1 MIPKDLYYNIIKM
14 LELKTMEIKLEIPG
28 ISINDIAN
36 YYLEIIMKNK
46 NIKDLN
52 EAAYSIF
59 NIKSN
64 RLVEYLNNKLISDR
78 KVSLNDFAKI
88 FEN

>member
-14 LELKTMEIKLEIPG
+14 LELKAMEIKLEIPG

-36 YYLEIIMKNK
+36 YYLEIIMRNK

-52 EAAYSIF
+52 EAAYNIF

-64 RLVEYLNNKLISDR
+64 RLVEYLNNKLISDQT
-78 KVSLNDFAKI
+78 VSLSDFAKI